1 MRVVTVCLGNI
12 CRSPAAAA
20 LLNDEAQRAGLDIDV
35 DSAGTSRYH
44 LGDPPHPTS
53 QAVAHRRGIE
63 VTGTARQITMHDFE
77 EADLILA
84 MDRHNEADLMEMAPT
99 EAARQKIKLL
109 RSFDPD
115 ADALDVPDP
124 YYGDKGDYERMY
136 DLLVPAVQ
144 GVVRH
149 LASHTRP

>member
-20 LLNDEAQRAGLDIDV
+20 LLKDEAHQAGVHIDV

-53 QAVAHRRGIE
+53 RAVGHRRGIE
-63 VTGTARQITMHDFE
+63 VTGRARQITEHDF
-77 EADLILA
+77 AQ
-84 MDRHNEADLMEMAPT
+84 ADLMAMAPT
-99 EAARQKIKLL
+99 EAARQKIRLL
-109 RSFDPD
+109 RSFDPG
-115 ADALDVPDP
+115 ADDLDVPDP
-124 YYGDKGDYERMY
+124 YYGDERDYERMF
-136 DLLVPAVQ
+136 DLLTPAVR

>member
-20 LLNDEAQRAGLDIDV
+20 LLKDEAHQAGVHIDV

-53 QAVAHRRGIE
+53 RAVGHRRGIE
-63 VTGTARQITMHDFE
+63 VTGRARQITEHDFAQ
-77 EADLILA
+77 ADLILA
-84 MDRHNEADLMEMAPT
+84 MDRHNEADLMAMAPT
-99 EAARQKIKLL
+99 EAARQKIRLL
-109 RSFDPD
+109 RSFDPG
-115 ADALDVPDP
+115 ADDLDVPDP
-124 YYGDKGDYERMY
+124 YYGDERDYERMF
-136 DLLVPAVQ
+136 DLLTPAVR